1 MRVFCA
7 AAMLAILAAPAYGQ
21 QGNKTP
27 GAPAAP
33 PKSQKEI
40 EAERSAEKAYQNS
53 LKSIPDKPPAD
64 PWGNARNVETP
75 KAFSKVAHPTQAGSS
90 AK

>member
-21 QGNKTP
+21 QSNKTP
-27 GAPAAP
+27 GAPPTP
-33 PKSQKEI
+33 PKSQQEI
-40 EAERSAEKAYQNS
+40 DAERAAEKAYQHS
-53 LKSIPDKPPAD
+53 LKGIPDKPPAD
-64 PWGNARNVETP
+64 PWGNARNVDTP
-75 KAFSKVAHPTQAGSS
+75 KAFPKTHPTKTGNS